1 VIYNFIFPL
10 ADDLGFLNIFRY
22 ITFRSGGALITAMI
36 ISFIFGPYLIKLL
49 KSYQSK
55 GQPIRT
61 DGPEWQIKA
70 KKGTPTMGGV
80 LILLSIF
87 FSTIIWADISN
98 LYIWMVLFVTIGL
111 GFLGF
116 LDDYMKVTK
125 FNHKGLSGKIK
136 ILGQVIISFLFSL
149 GLYCISEENI
159 RDVIT
164 IPFLKDYIINLG
176 SVWFVFSI
184 IVVVGASNSVNLTD
198 GLDGLAIVPIIIVAS
213 VLGLISYL
221 VGNVVF
227 SEYLNIQYISGTG
240 ELTVFCAA
248 FVGAG
253 LGFLWFNAPP
263 ASIFMGDTGSLAA
276 GGSLGVISVIV
287 RHEFV
292 LAIIGGLFVL
302 EAASVIIQ
310 VISFK
315 ITGKRVFK
323 MAPIH
328 HHFEQLGWSESK
340 VVIRFW
346 IISIIFALIGL
357 ATLKIR

>member
-1 VIYNFIFPL
+1 MIYNFIFPL

-22 ITFRSGGALITAMI
+22 ITFRYGGALFTSMI
-36 ISFIFGPYLIKLL
+36 ISFVLGPYIIKLL
-49 KSYQSK
+49 RKHQSQ
-55 GQPIRT
+55 GQPIRE
-61 DGPEWQIKA
+61 DGPKWQIKA
-70 KKGTPTMGGV
+70 KKGTPTMGGI

-87 FSTIIWADISN
+87 FSTIIWSDISN
-98 LYIWMVLFVTIGL
+98 IYIWMVLLVTLGL

-116 LDDYMKVTK
+116 IDDYIKVSK
-125 FNHKGLSGKIK
+125 FNHKGLNGKTK
-136 ILGQVIISFLFSL
+136 ILVQVIISFLFSIC
-149 GLYCISEENI
+149 LYCVSEADI
-159 RDVIT
+159 KDIVT
-164 IPFLKDYIINLG
+164 VPFFKDYVINLG
-176 SVWFVFSI
+176 IVWFAFSI
-184 IVVVGASNSVNLTD
+184 VVVVGASNSVNLTD
-198 GLDGLAIVPIIIVAS
+198 GLDGLAIVPIIMVAS

-227 SEYLNIQYISGTG
+227 ADYLNINYISGTG
-240 ELTVFCAA
+240 ELAVFCAA

-287 RHEFV
+287 RHELV
-292 LAIIGGLFVL
+292 LAIIGGLFVI
-302 EAASVIIQ
+302 EAISVIVQ
-310 VISFK
+310 VLFFK

-346 IISIIFALIGL
+346 IISIIFAMIGL